1 MLTENSHH
9 FYEKWLLRA
18 SLSSGKH
25 GNILLHL
32 ILTIKAKIWRM
43 LVQTKDMEETWS
55 QQITGSKA
63 RLLNSLVDR
72 AEKMTEVHGELSFL
86 AFWNSSIKYLHPS
99 AIPKKTQRAGVQIC
113 TQFKSPLYVWAIAGQ
128 SKRTKLAK

>member
-72 AEKMTEVHGELSFL
+72 AEKMTEVHGELRFL

-99 AIPKKTQRAGVQIC
+99 AIPKKPKELV
-113 TQFKSPLYVWAIAGQ
+113 FKSVLNLKVHYTFGQ
-128 SKRTKLAK
+128 LPGKAKELN